1 MRLRDGSPGTVY
13 LKDYRPSD
21 FMITRTEL
29 YFDLHDESV
38 VVSSRLHLQRS
49 HSSQRDAPLRL
60 HGEELELV
68 NLALDGT
75 QLHEGDYWFEGD
87 VLVVE
92 RLPDECVLDC
102 TTKIKPQEN
111 TSLSGLY
118 RSRGLYCTQCEAEGF
133 RRITYY
139 LDRPDVMSIFCV
151 TV

>member
-1 MRLRDGSPGTVY
+1 MRDANPGTVY

-29 YFDLHDESV
+29 YFDLRDESV

-49 HSSQRDAPLRL
+49 HSSQRDTPLRL

-68 NLALDGT
+68 SLALDGT
-75 QLHEGDYWFEGD
+75 PLHEGEFRFEGD
-87 VLVVE
+87 VLVIE
-92 RLPDECVLDC
+92 HLPDECVLDC
-102 TTKIKPQEN
+102 TTRIRPQEN

-133 RRITYY
+133 RRITY
-139 LDRPDVMSIFCV
+139 
-151 TV
+151 